1 MIKKIIC
8 VIPARGGS
16 KRIKNK
22 NIKSF
27 LGKPMISYPIKAAL
41 KSKLFKKI
49 IVSTDKI
56 KIKKIAEKFGAK
68 VPFLRDK
75 KISDYKTGLVTVLL
89 NAIRELKIKDD
100 YVFLV
105 NATSPLLRAKDL
117 VLAFKRI
124 ISKKADG
131 LVAVSSFDYNPLRA
145 FCYNKKKIFLKFKWP
160 KFRKRNSQDLQF
172 LFHDTGTFY
181 IYKVKS
187 LLKYKNLCPKKTIPY
202 FLKRYDSI
210 DIDDSED
217 LKFAEF
223 LFKFKKD

>member
-89 NAIRELKIKDD
+89 NAIRELKIQDD

-145 FCYNKKKIFLKFKWP
+145 FCYNKKNFF
-160 KFRKRNSQDLQF
+160 
-172 LFHDTGTFY
+172 
-181 IYKVKS
+181 
-187 LLKYKNLCPKKTIPY
+187 
-202 FLKRYDSI
+202 
-210 DIDDSED
+210 
-217 LKFAEF
+217 
-223 LFKFKKD
+223 